1 VGLAST
7 AFQFSFAATM
17 TGYLLFLP
25 RDLHLSGS
33 VVGVTLAATGP
44 GALLGSVLA
53 ARLPGRFGHGV
64 VLVSAAAL
72 GDGVMLCVPALRGPS
87 AVTIPSLV
95 AVNFV
100 FGTFG
105 QLVNVTVMAVRQ
117 AVTPDGMQ
125 GRVAATITFVGMGVT
140 PLGSLLGGFLA
151 GEWGLRTSLLVTAA
165 GMTLSPALMA
175 LSPLAR
181 LGRELPSR
189 DVPRGHRPPPP
200 G

>member
-1 VGLAST
+1 
-7 AFQFSFAATM
+7 
-17 TGYLLFLP
+17 
-25 RDLHLSGS
+25 
-33 VVGVTLAATGP
+33 
-44 GALLGSVLA
+44 
-53 ARLPGRFGHGV
+53 